1 MNYYPEIS
9 RVITVLASL
18 TITIGLYAQCCK
30 LFRTRSAGDFTPAL
44 VGSLLFSEVVWLNYG
59 LVLGEW
65 PIVLISC
72 LNMAPVVLITLG
84 YRRYGRCASGPVR

>member
-1 MNYYPEIS
+1 MNTYPEIS

-18 TITIGLYAQCCK
+18 TITFGLYAQCCK
-30 LFRTRSAGDFTPAL
+30 LFRTRSARDFNPAL
-44 VGSLLFSEVVWLNYG
+44 VGSLLFSEIVWLNYG

-72 LNMAPVVLITLG
+72 LNLAPVALITLG
-84 YRRYGRCASGPVR
+84 YWRYGRCAASR